1 LGKENHGSFDAT
13 ELDMYAYAAF
23 VAALTTIAV
32 VSFGFDAMAGSKS
45 HGGFET
51 VAESKKCKEGHVYS
65 ETEKKC
71 IPKPGPA
78 RPDKS

>member
-1 LGKENHGSFDAT
+1 MT
-13 ELDMYAYAAF
+13 
-23 VAALTTIAV
+23 AV
-32 VSFGFDAMAGSKS
+32 VSIGFDAVAASKND
-45 HGGFET
+45 GGPQIM
-51 VAESKKCKEGHVYS
+51 AESKKCKEGHVYS

>member
-1 LGKENHGSFDAT
+1 MKSCT
-13 ELDMYAYAAF
+13 AF
-23 VAALTTIAV
+23 ALTLMMAV
-32 VSFGFDAMAGSKS
+32 SVSLGAMAD
-45 HGGFET
+45 E
-51 VAESKKCKEGHVYS
+51 KKCKEGHVYS

>member
-1 LGKENHGSFDAT
+1 MKPYTLFVLTLIMGAT
-13 ELDMYAYAAF
+13 
-23 VAALTTIAV
+23 
-32 VSFGFDAMAGSKS
+32 VSFSFHA
-45 HGGFET
+45 
-51 VAESKKCKEGHVYS
+51 VADEKKCKEGHVYS

>member
-1 LGKENHGSFDAT
+1 M
-13 ELDMYAYAAF
+13 MY
-23 VAALTTIAV
+23 
-32 VSFGFDAMAGSKS
+32 SKS
-45 HGGFET
+45 KEQGMKLFTVFVFTLMMAATASSSFEA
-51 VAESKKCKEGHVYS
+51 VADEKKCKEGHVYS

>member
-1 LGKENHGSFDAT
+1 MHTFT
-13 ELDMYAYAAF
+13 VF
-23 VAALTTIAV
+23 VAALTMTAV
-32 VSFGFDAMAGSKS
+32 VSIGFDAVAASKND
-45 HGGFET
+45 GGPQIM
-51 VAESKKCKEGHVYS
+51 AESKKCKEGHVYS